1 MSILKNQIKLHK
13 FTAPSADNITAGA
26 GIDNTDTAANSDT
39 GTKEGGETL
48 KLPNP
53 WMLRAFMTYNE
64 IQLNC
69 SSLSEYYASSQA
81 GDDAIDKEEYEDKF
95 EIYITRIQ
103 DEYAKLCGFDSYT
116 LEEEL
121 LFDCLIDDNIDGT
134 FFNQIMHSR
143 KLGLVEIQSIEKHT
157 ICIMRSYIRAYP
169 ILEKFLLC
177 PERMES
183 EAD

>member
-1 MSILKNQIKLHK
+1 MAVLKNQINLHK
-13 FTAPSADNITAGA
+13 FTAPSADHITPGA
-26 GIDNTDTAANSDT
+26 GIGNTDTAANSDT

-64 IQLNC
+64 IQWNC
-69 SSLSEYYASSQA
+69 SLLSEHYAFNQA
-81 GDDAIDKEEYEDKF
+81 GDGTIGEEEYEVKF
-95 EIYITRIQ
+95 EVHISLIQ
-103 DEYAKLCGFDSYT
+103 DEYSKITGLVCNT

-121 LFDCLIDDNIDGT
+121 LFDGLIDDQNEEY
-134 FFNQIMHSR
+134 FNQMMHSR
-143 KLGLVEIQSIEKHT
+143 KLGLVEIQSIEKRT